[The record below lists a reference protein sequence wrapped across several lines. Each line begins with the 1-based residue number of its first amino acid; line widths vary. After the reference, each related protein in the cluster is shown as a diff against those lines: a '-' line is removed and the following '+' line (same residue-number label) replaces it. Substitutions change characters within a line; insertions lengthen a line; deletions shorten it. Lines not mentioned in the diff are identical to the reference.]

1 MQKHDIALRRIDPDA
16 LQTVK
21 TLTHR
26 GYEAYLVG
34 GCVRDLL
41 LGYPPKD
48 FDVATSATPQQ
59 VRSLFRRC
67 HLVGRRFRLA
77 HVVYA
82 DKIIQVATF
91 RKSPRMEEE
100 QGESKDLLILHDNVY
115 GTAREDAYR
124 RDFPINALFFNVDTG
139 QVIDY
144 VSGKEDLQR
153 KILRTIGPPDVRFR
167 EDPIRMLRAVRF
179 AARLGF
185 EIESDTY
192 EAILHHQNDIS
203 RSAPARLLEEI
214 YRIFRSGSS
223 FEAMILMQETGILHT
238 LFPHLAKHLHKQS
251 TLLDPYLQAIDHQI
265 QQGKEVDNT
274 TLLCLLAI
282 PELEPLFDR
291 AQAKHMRNGEALVK
305 RGVQYL
311 AENFPLYQRE
321 ILLLRSSLLGYTPRT
336 RGQNRKTKPGSISL
350 LFETFQQKKQDDSIR

>member
-1 MQKHDIALRRIDPDA
+1 MQRHDISLRRIDPDA
-16 LQTVK
+16 IHTVK
-21 TLTHR
+21 TLTHN

-59 VRSLFRRC
+59 VRALFRRC

-77 HVVYA
+77 HVVYQG
-82 DKIIQVATF
+82 KIIQVATF
-91 RKSPRMEEE
+91 RKNPRVEEGYTE
-100 QGESKDLLILHDNVY
+100 REDLLILHDNVY
-115 GTAREDAYR
+115 GTAQEDAYR
-124 RDFPINALFFNVDTG
+124 RDFPINALFFNVNTG

-144 VSGKEDLQR
+144 VSGKEDLRQG
-153 KILRTIGPPDVRFR
+153 ILRTIGSPDVRFR

-192 EAILHHQNDIS
+192 EAILRHQGDIS

-223 FEAMILMQETGILHT
+223 FEAMVLLQETGILHT
-238 LFPHLAKHLHKQS
+238 LFPHLSKHLRQHPAF
-251 TLLDPYLQAIDHQI
+251 LDPYLRTLDQWIR
-265 QQGKEVDNT
+265 QGQEVDNT
-274 TLLCLLAI
+274 TLLCLLAS
-282 PELEPLFDR
+282 PEVEPLFDR
-291 AQAKHMRNGEALVK
+291 KQARHIRTGEALVK
-305 RGVQYL
+305 RGVQHL
-311 AENFPLYQRE
+311 AEHFPLYQRE
-321 ILLLRSSLLGYTPRT
+321 IVLLRTTLLGLTHRT
-336 RGQNRKTKPGSISL
+336 RGPSRKTKPADIHQ
-350 LFETFQQKKQDDSIR
+350 LFETSQQQHEDGLS